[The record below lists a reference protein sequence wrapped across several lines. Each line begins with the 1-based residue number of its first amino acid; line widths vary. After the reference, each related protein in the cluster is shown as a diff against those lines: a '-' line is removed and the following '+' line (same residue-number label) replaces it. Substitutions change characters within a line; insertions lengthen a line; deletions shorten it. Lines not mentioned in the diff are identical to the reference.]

1 MQKGETTARSQRTF
15 LRLRLA
21 SLVSICPSDMGP
33 NEPHDLKINLYVALL
48 VAAALAALG
57 WAAYGFP
64 VASFSV
70 GMVLL
75 SAVTI
80 FFGSSL
86 RVQLPGTDIH
96 LTASDAMVF
105 FVMLTFGGE
114 LAILLGA
121 CEAAYSS
128 VVLRKKGAKMRVQ
141 TIVANT
147 AVAAVSIFLSALA
160 VKAALGFYAGGIAA
174 VTIEQLAIIMLV
186 MGVSQFIAHSVL
198 VSVYISIRTQQS
210 ILQAW
215 NESCFSAGVI
225 YLSSALLGGLLTK
238 AMHQVDLILF
248 ASVALFFAV
257 IYITYKRYTDAVRHS
272 SAKAEKA
279 ERDRAE
285 QAENHITELE
295 HYIQQLE
302 VSSNALRESHEKLH
316 HTVYHD
322 SLTGLPNRNYFVD
335 TINEL
340 LEARKANNS
349 DFAVLFLDI
358 NRFKTINDSL
368 GYSIGDELIRTV
380 ARRLGASGTDCK
392 VGRFGGDEFAVVMTG
407 IRSVGDAI
415 ALANWINSQVAQPY
429 DLLGRQVFASA
440 SLGIAV
446 SDDRYHDAEEILRDA
461 DIAMYNA
468 KETGKTCVVFDQ
480 IMHARAV
487 SLLELETDL
496 RLAVE
501 RNEFELFYQPIVSLQ
516 DASLLGFEALI
527 RWNHPSRGLITPNE
541 FISTAESTGLMIPM
555 TLQVLTTAC
564 TQLTRWKRARIAPR
578 SLMIS
583 VNLSASHLSQPDVVE
598 QVKSILEET
607 GIDPGCLKLEITES
621 AVMGNAEAAIDI
633 LRKIQRLGVQLS
645 IDDFGTGYSN
655 LSYLHR
661 FPMDTLKV
669 DRSFVSSMESGSENG
684 EIVRT
689 IIALAKALRLSVIA
703 EGIES
708 IHQFHQLRV
717 LGCEYGQGYLFS
729 RPIPVDEA
737 THLLEDPSRWSHI
750 LPNDPISLVPSDVEY
765 DHLPIQ

>member
-1 MQKGETTARSQRTF
+1 
-15 LRLRLA
+15 
-21 SLVSICPSDMGP
+21 MGP
-33 NEPHDLKINLYVALL
+33 NEQNDLKINLYIALL
-48 VAAALAALG
+48 AISALIALG
-57 WAAYGFP
+57 WSVYEFP
-64 VASFSV
+64 VASVSV
-70 GMVLL
+70 GMILI
-75 SAVTI
+75 SAVTV

-86 RVQLPGTDIH
+86 RVQLPGTEIH

-105 FVMLTFGGE
+105 FVMLTIGGE
-114 LAILLGA
+114 LAVLLGA
-121 CEAAYSS
+121 LEAAFSS
-128 VVLRKKGAKMRVQ
+128 FLLRRKGARMRAQ

-160 VKAALGFYAGGIAA
+160 LRMLFGPYETTIGT
-174 VTIEQLAIIMLV
+174 VTISQLAVIMLV
-186 MGVSQFIAHSVL
+186 MGVSQFLAHSVL
-198 VSVYISIRTQQS
+198 VSVYISIRTKQK

-215 NESCFSAGVI
+215 NDHCFSAMVI
-225 YLSSALLGGLLTK
+225 YLSSALLGGLLMK
-238 AMHQVDLILF
+238 AMKQVDLILF

-257 IYITYKRYTDAVRHS
+257 IYITYKRYTDAVRVS

-279 ERDRAE
+279 ERERAE
-285 QAENHITELE
+285 QAESHIGELE

-302 VSSNALRESHEKLH
+302 VSSTALRESHEKLH

-322 SLTGLPNRNYFVD
+322 SLTGLPNRNYFID

-340 LEARKANNS
+340 LKARAEGKP

-368 GYSIGDELIRTV
+368 GYTIGDELIRTV
-380 ARRLGASGTDCK
+380 ARRLGSSGTDCK
-392 VGRFGGDEFAVVMTG
+392 VGRFGGDEFAVIMTG
-407 IRSVGDAI
+407 IRSDGDAI

-429 DLLGRQVFASA
+429 DLLGRQVFATA

-446 SDDRYHDAEEILRDA
+446 SDDRYHNAEEILRDA

-468 KETGKTCVVFDQ
+468 KETGKACIVFDQ

-501 RNEFELFYQPIVSLQ
+501 RNEFELFYQPIVSLD

-527 RWNHPSRGLITPNE
+527 RWNHPSRGLITPGE
-541 FISTAESTGLMIPM
+541 FIDTAESTGLMIPM
-555 TLQVLTTAC
+555 TLMVLRTAC
-564 TQLTRWKRARIAPR
+564 DQLTRWKRARIAPR
-578 SLMIS
+578 SLIMS

-598 QVKSILEET
+598 QVRLIVEET

-621 AVMGNAEAAIDI
+621 AVMGNAEAAIDV

-708 IHQFHQLRV
+708 IHQFHQLRI

-737 THLLEDPSRWSHI
+737 TRLLEDPSRWSHI
-750 LPNDPISLVPSDVEY
+750 VPNDPIPHVPSDLEY
-765 DHLPIQ
+765 SHLPIQ

>member
-1 MQKGETTARSQRTF
+1 
-15 LRLRLA
+15 
-21 SLVSICPSDMGP
+21 MGP
-33 NEPHDLKINLYVALL
+33 SEQNDLKINLYIALL
-48 VAAALAALG
+48 VTAALASIG
-57 WAAYGFP
+57 WAVYGFP
-64 VASFSV
+64 LASISV

-114 LAILLGA
+114 LAVLLGA
-121 CEAAYSS
+121 CEAACSS
-128 VVLRKKGAKMRVQ
+128 LLIRRKGARMRIQ
-141 TIVANT
+141 TIIANT
-147 AVAAVSIFLSALA
+147 AVAAISILLSALA
-160 VKAALGFYAGGIAA
+160 VRTAFGQYEDEIAA
-174 VTIEQLAIIMLV
+174 VTMSQLAIIMLV
-186 MGVSQFIAHSVL
+186 MGISQFLAHSIL
-198 VSVYISIRTQQS
+198 VSVYISIRTGQKV
-210 ILQAW
+210 LQAW
-215 NESCFSAGVI
+215 NDHCFSAMVI

-238 AMHQVDLILF
+238 AMKQVDLILF
-248 ASVALFFAV
+248 AAVTLFFAV
-257 IYITYKRYTDAVRHS
+257 IYITYKRYTDAVRDS

-279 ERDRAE
+279 ERERAE
-285 QAENHITELE
+285 QAENHISELE

-302 VSSNALRESHEKLH
+302 VSSTALQESHEKLH

-340 LEARKANNS
+340 LRARAMGGA

-368 GYSIGDELIRTV
+368 GYTIGDELIRTV
-380 ARRLGASGTDCK
+380 AQRLGASGTDCK
-392 VGRFGGDEFAVVMTG
+392 VGRFGGDEFAVIMTG
-407 IRSVGDAI
+407 IRSVGDAM

-446 SDDRYHDAEEILRDA
+446 SDNRYKEAEDILRDA

-468 KETGKTCVVFDQ
+468 KETGKGCVVFDQ

-501 RNEFELFYQPIVSLQ
+501 RNEFELFYQPIVGLQ

-527 RWNHPSRGLITPNE
+527 RWNHPSRGLITPGE
-541 FISTAESTGLMIPM
+541 FIDTAESTGLMIPM
-555 TLQVLTTAC
+555 TLKVLRTAC

-578 SLMIS
+578 SLMVS

-598 QVKSILEET
+598 QIRGIVEET

-621 AVMGNAEAAIDI
+621 AVMGNAEAAIEV

-729 RPIPVDEA
+729 RPIPVAEA
-737 THLLEDPSRWSHI
+737 TQLLEDPSRWTHI
-750 LPNDPISLVPSDVEY
+750 LPNDAVAHIPQDVEY
-765 DHLPIQ
+765 DILTIQ

>member
-1 MQKGETTARSQRTF
+1 MEPK
-15 LRLRLA
+15 
-21 SLVSICPSDMGP
+21 GP
-33 NEPHDLKINLYVALL
+33 NHLKLNLYI
-48 VAAALAALG
+48 AALASVSIGVFG
-57 WAAYGFP
+57 WAFYGFP
-64 VASFSV
+64 VANIGA

-114 LAILLGA
+114 LAVLLGA
-121 CEAAYSS
+121 CEAAFSS
-128 VVLRKKGAKMRVQ
+128 FLLRRKGARMRLQ

-147 AVAAVSIFLSALA
+147 AVAAISIFLSALA
-160 VKAALGFYAGGIAA
+160 VAVVFGQYGVSVTG
-174 VTIEQLAIIMLV
+174 VTISQLAIVMLV
-186 MGVSQFIAHSVL
+186 MGVSQFLAHSVL
-198 VSVYISIRTQQS
+198 VSVYIGIRSNQN

-215 NESCFSAGVI
+215 NDHCFSAMVI

-238 AMHQVDLILF
+238 ALNQTDVVLF

-257 IYITYKRYTDAVRHS
+257 IYITYKRYTDAVRES

-285 QAENHITELE
+285 QAEHHIGELE

-335 TINEL
+335 SIDEL
-340 LEARKANNS
+340 LRQRKHGGA

-380 ARRLGASGTDCK
+380 AKRLCASGSDFK
-392 VGRFGGDEFAVVMTG
+392 VGRFGGDEFAVTMTG
-407 IRSVGDAI
+407 IRSVGDAM

-429 DLLGRQVFASA
+429 DLLGRQVFATA

-446 SDDRYHDAEEILRDA
+446 SDDRYKNAEEILRDA

-468 KETGKTCVVFDQ
+468 KETGKSCVVFDQ

-501 RNEFELFYQPIVSLQ
+501 RNEFELFYQPIVGLR
-516 DASLLGFEALI
+516 DTNLFGFEALI

-541 FISTAESTGLMIPM
+541 FIETAESTGLMIPM
-555 TLQVLTTAC
+555 TLKVLRTAC
-564 TQLTRWKRARIAPR
+564 DQLTRWKRARIASR
-578 SLMIS
+578 SLTMS
-583 VNLSASHLSQPDVVE
+583 VNLSASHLDQPDLVN
-598 QVKSILEET
+598 QLRSIIEET

-621 AVMGNAEAAIDI
+621 AVMGNAEAAIDV

-661 FPMDTLKV
+661 FPIDTLKI
-669 DRSFVSSMESGSENG
+669 DRSFVGSMEGGTENG

-689 IIALAKALRLSVIA
+689 IIALAQALRLNVIA

-729 RPIPVDEA
+729 RPVPAAEA
-737 THLLEDPSRWSHI
+737 TRLLEDPGRWSHI
-750 LPNDPISLVPSDVEY
+750 LPEAHIPHLPGELEYND
-765 DHLPIQ
+765 LPIQ